1 MKFLTAISFAL
12 LYSTLCISVSGYLPA
27 PVRNTARLL
36 ENKRS
41 LVLPAASGPMEAKTP
56 EKTAILTVY
65 FVQGALGLSA
75 LARTFFFKDQLGLSP
90 AESAAI
96 TGAGK

>member
-1 MKFLTAISFAL
+1 
-12 LYSTLCISVSGYLPA
+12 
-27 PVRNTARLL
+27 
-36 ENKRS
+36 
-41 LVLPAASGPMEAKTP
+41 MEAKTP